1 MRTVAEA
8 LTEAAARTQDVE
20 QLTAMVRPKLGR
32 MMIQNLLE
40 NRDTL
45 SVMTLSPNLEQLLH
59 SVYMQ
64 GNGSIAPVI
73 EPQLAESLFTAM
85 RRTSRQMEE
94 SGLPAVLVVS
104 PNIRSWLSR
113 MIRPRI
119 PDITTLSYSEI
130 PDDQAVKVVF
140 TVEADANNRNN

>member
-1 MRTVAEA
+1 
-8 LTEAAARTQDVE
+8 
-20 QLTAMVRPKLGR
+20 
-32 MMIQNLLE
+32 
-40 NRDTL
+40 
-45 SVMTLSPNLEQLLH
+45 
-59 SVYMQ
+59 MQ

>member
-1 MRTVAEA
+1 
-8 LTEAAARTQDVE
+8 
-20 QLTAMVRPKLGR
+20 
-32 MMIQNLLE
+32 
-40 NRDTL
+40 
-45 SVMTLSPNLEQLLH
+45 
-59 SVYMQ
+59 
-64 GNGSIAPVI
+64 
-73 EPQLAESLFTAM
+73 
-85 RRTSRQMEE
+85 
-94 SGLPAVLVVS
+94 LPAVLVVS